1 MFNKKKVVVIGA
13 GISGQGAVKLLLDK
27 GAKVYVYDDVE
38 ERAQSLAKETGAK
51 VVCGDNFPSVLSTC
65 EYAVLSPG
73 ISVNSNVSVM
83 AQALGVRVLSEIELA
98 YFFCKGKI
106 LSVTGTNGK
115 SSMVR
120 LIGAMLSAS
129 GKRAHVCGNIG
140 IPFTC
145 VVDNVCEDEYAV
157 VEVSSFQLETISEFK
172 PHVAVF
178 LNIKP
183 DHLDRHATME
193 EYVKTKARLVKN
205 MKDSDIIVGNYDD
218 KNVRDIMEKSSARKL
233 YFSTKSCV
241 PEGVYL
247 DGSDIVVNF
256 LGRRYRAGEVSD
268 IANIRTPQENALA
281 LLTVALAFDVQFGI
295 IYKCLREF
303 APLPHTMQK
312 IRSHNGI
319 NYVDDSKGTNI
330 SATLCAVRNIDGKV
344 VLICGGR
351 TKGENYAELFG
362 ELPSRIVGTVCVGE
376 NAEEL
381 MNLSSRAGISSC
393 IAKNVSEAV
402 FLASKEIE
410 DCGGTVL
417 FSPATASFDLYSNYA
432 ERGKAFVDAVRAYA
446 QE

>member
-13 GISGQGAVKLLLDK
+13 GVSGRGAVKLLLDK

-51 VVCGDNFPSVLSTC
+51 VVYGDNFPSVLSMC

-120 LIGAMLSAS
+120 LIGAMLRAS
-129 GKRAHVCGNIG
+129 EKNAHVCGNIG
-140 IPFTC
+140 TPFSC

-178 LNIKP
+178 LNVKP

-205 MKDSDIIVGNYDD
+205 MTDSDTVVGNYDD
-218 KNVRDIMEKSSARKL
+218 KNVREIMEKSSARKL
-233 YFSTKSCV
+233 YFSTKCCV

-247 DGSDIVVNF
+247 DGSDIVVSF

-268 IANIRTPQENALA
+268 LANIRTPQENALA
-281 LLTVALAFDVQFGI
+281 LLAVALVFDVQFGLV
-295 IYKCLREF
+295 YKCLREF

-312 IRSHNGI
+312 IRSYNGI

-330 SATLCAVRNIDGKV
+330 SATLCAVRNTDGKV

-393 IAKNVSEAV
+393 VAKDVTEAV
-402 FLASKEIE
+402 SLASKEIE
-410 DCGGTVL
+410 ECGGTVL
-417 FSPATASFDLYSNYA
+417 FSPATASFDLYNNYA
-432 ERGKAFVDAVRAYA
+432 ERGNAFIDAVRAYA